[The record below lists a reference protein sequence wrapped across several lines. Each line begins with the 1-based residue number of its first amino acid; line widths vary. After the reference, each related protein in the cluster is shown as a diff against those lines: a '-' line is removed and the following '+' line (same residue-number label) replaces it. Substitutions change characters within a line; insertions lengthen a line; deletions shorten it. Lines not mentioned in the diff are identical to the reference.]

1 MEEETSAE
9 ERREERGQEGRS
21 AFENPPII
29 KLSFIFRRGLKMK
42 LLRDKPAEPFRRF
55 CRSFLSASSLRSSL
69 CVSLASFPSPLC
81 LFLDPSRSPLVP
93 LLSSFLSSST
103 SSLFSRIRRATTH
116 SLRRLA
122 SFSIPHYTLLMQNE
136 ARHATVDLST
146 SSRHPSLAVGSLRT
160 FFVCQVNPRSGFS
173 FSSSLVSSSF
183 LSSFSFCTAL
193 LFFSQTRY
201 CLFIILYIR
210 PHI

>member
-1 MEEETSAE
+1 
-9 ERREERGQEGRS
+9 
-21 AFENPPII
+21 
-29 KLSFIFRRGLKMK
+29 MK

-69 CVSLASFPSPLC
+69 CVSLASFPSPPC

-93 LLSSFLSSST
+93 LLSSFLSFST

-160 FFVCQVNPRSGFS
+160 FFVPGKPRAV
-173 FSSSLVSSSF
+173 VSSFPRLSF
-183 LSSFSFCTAL
+183 LL
-193 LFFSQTRY
+193 LFFLLSPFAPPFFSFHRLAIVY
-201 CLFIILYIR
+201 LLFYIYAHIYNVCCIIYMYT
-210 PHI
+210 

>member
-1 MEEETSAE
+1 
-9 ERREERGQEGRS
+9 
-21 AFENPPII
+21 
-29 KLSFIFRRGLKMK
+29 MK

-69 CVSLASFPSPLC
+69 CVSLASFPSPPC

-122 SFSIPHYTLLMQNE
+122 SFSIPHYTLLVQNE

-146 SSRHPSLAVGSLRT
+146 SSRHPSLAVGSPRT
-160 FFVCQVNPRSGFS
+160 FFVPGKPAQWFLLFLVSRFFFFS
-173 FSSSLVSSSF
+173 FFYLLLHRPSF
-183 LSSFSFCTAL
+183 LFTDSL
-193 LFFSQTRY
+193 LSIY
-201 CLFIILYIR
+201 YFIYTPTYIMYVV
-210 PHI
+210 

>member
-1 MEEETSAE
+1 
-9 ERREERGQEGRS
+9 
-21 AFENPPII
+21 
-29 KLSFIFRRGLKMK
+29 MK

-69 CVSLASFPSPLC
+69 CVSLASFPSPPC

-160 FFVCQVNPRSGFS
+160 FFVPGKPAQWFLLFLVSRFFFFS
-173 FSSSLVSSSF
+173 FFFLLSPFAPSF
-183 LSSFSFCTAL
+183 FSFHRLAIVYL
-193 LFFSQTRY
+193 LFY
-201 CLFIILYIR
+201 IYAHIYNVCCIIYMYI
-210 PHI
+210 